1 MSETAARV
9 LFGILIS
16 MALASCGDSPAPPP
30 SPPPAPTAVVVA
42 ASPPTATHTPT
53 LTATQTPSP
62 TPTASHT
69 PVPTATHTP
78 SPTATAFHTPTPA
91 PMHIPTQTPTATPA
105 PAPPATPAPSPT
117 PIPTVT
123 PIATPARGYQ
133 VVTRN
138 QEYAYAID
146 VPEGWTLEHGEYRHA
161 EEEQG
166 RLAIIVEDLADGTGL
181 ERFAQSVR
189 DGLREDWDADT
200 STFEITSYERTKV
213 GDADA
218 YSIAY
223 RVRGPGHCTLD
234 TVETIVVASS
244 IPDYSQGFRASYS
257 LCGWREIVEFRE
269 ARTRTLD
276 SFRVA
281 ARPSDYYTQF
291 VSVHGVTVKAS
302 SQVAPEALID
312 AAEFIAR
319 MMLGL
324 RNDIRACLTS
334 EGAAVAVFPKDGYVV
349 ELPEFAHIKGEEILH
364 FDIPAEEFQGGLGAI
379 KGHPVSA
386 VPEWSLL
393 EDRAGLF
400 TGVLAM
406 HEFAHAVMNLCF
418 PPEDIDEVAK
428 LYDEALQADALP
440 DESYAMLD
448 EREFFAETSL
458 AYLNAPIYDWGLDGS
473 QPFQDALRTTL
484 PQTFAFMERI
494 YGDPLP
500 PPTPPPLPLR
510 KVVNIDHKYAYS
522 IEIPQDWTL
531 HASGASGEYW
541 YWGDS
546 APGNLDIWVVDLADG
561 TDLEQFAQS
570 VRGGL
575 LGEWPDASLF
585 EITAFERMQVGG
597 RDAYSI
603 AYRVWENADA
613 PFFEDAAEIV
623 VVASS
628 LPGAPQGFR
637 AKYALDSRV
646 AWRYGA
652 ARTRVLSSFRILA
665 E

>member
-1 MSETAARV
+1 
-9 LFGILIS
+9 
-16 MALASCGDSPAPPP
+16 
-30 SPPPAPTAVVVA
+30 
-42 ASPPTATHTPT
+42 
-53 LTATQTPSP
+53 
-62 TPTASHT
+62 
-69 PVPTATHTP
+69 
-78 SPTATAFHTPTPA
+78 
-91 PMHIPTQTPTATPA
+91 MHIPTQTPTATPT
-105 PAPPATPAPSPT
+105 PAPPAPTPTPSPT
-117 PIPTVT
+117 LT
-123 PIATPARGYQ
+123 PIATPAQGYQ

-138 QEYAYAID
+138 QEYAYDID
-146 VPEGWTLEHGEYRHA
+146 VPEGWTLEHGEYKNT

-166 RLAIIVEDLADGTGL
+166 RLVIIVEELADGTTL

-189 DGLREDWDADT
+189 DGLREDWGPDA
-200 STFEITSYERTKV
+200 SRFEITSFERTNV
-213 GDADA
+213 GGRDA

-223 RVRGPGHCTLD
+223 RVRGPDHCTLD
-234 TVETIVVASS
+234 TVETIVVALS

-349 ELPEFAHIKGEEILH
+349 ELPEFAHIKGKKILH
-364 FDIPAEEFQGGLGAI
+364 VDIPAEEFQGGLGAVR
-379 KGHPVSA
+379 GQPVSA
-386 VPEWSLL
+386 VPEWNLL
-393 EDRAGLF
+393 EARAGPY
-400 TGVLAM
+400 TGVAAM

-473 QPFQDALRTTL
+473 QPIHDALRTTL
-484 PQTFAFMERI
+484 PQTFALMERV

-500 PPTPPPLPLR
+500 PPAPTPIPLR
-510 KVVNIDHKYAYS
+510 KVVNLDHKYAYS

-531 HASGASGEYW
+531 RASGEFSQ
-541 YWGDS
+541 YWGDVTQGDLVIR
-546 APGNLDIWVVDLADG
+546 AVDLADG

-575 LGEWPDASLF
+575 LGEWPNASLF
-585 EITAFERMQVGG
+585 EITAFERTQVGG

-637 AKYALDSRV
+637 ASYALGN
-646 AWRYGA
+646 WLIWNYGA
-652 ARTRVLSSFRILA
+652 ARTRVLDSFRILA

>member
-9 LFGILIS
+9 LFGIFITL
-16 MALASCGDSPAPPP
+16 ALASCGDPPAPPTAQP
-30 SPPPAPTAVVVA
+30 SAPTVIVV

-53 LTATQTPSP
+53 PAATSTPSP

-78 SPTATAFHTPTPA
+78 TPTATAFHTPTPA
-91 PMHIPTQTPTATPA
+91 PLHIPTQTPTATPA
-105 PAPPATPAPSPT
+105 PAPPSTPAPTPT
-117 PIPTVT
+117 PMPTVT
-123 PIATPARGYQ
+123 PIATPAHGYQ
-133 VVTRN
+133 VATRN
-138 QEYAYAID
+138 QEYAYSID
-146 VPEGWTLEHGEYRHA
+146 VPEGWTLERGEYRHT

-181 ERFAQSVR
+181 ERFAQSAR
-189 DGLREDWDADT
+189 DGLREDWGPDA
-200 STFEITSYERTKV
+200 SRFEITSFERTKV
-213 GDADA
+213 GGTDA

-223 RVRGPGHCTLD
+223 RVRESPGSCLLD
-234 TVETIVVASS
+234 AVETIIVASS
-244 IPDYSQGFRASYS
+244 IPDYSQGFRARYS
-257 LCGWREIVEFRE
+257 FCGWQEIVGFRE
-269 ARTRTLD
+269 VRTRTLD

-291 VSVHGVTVKAS
+291 VFVHGVTVKAS

-324 RNDIRACLTS
+324 RNDIRACLTR
-334 EGAAVAVFPKDGYVV
+334 EGAEMAVFPKDGFVV

-364 FDIPAEEFQGGLGAI
+364 LDIPADEFQGGLGAVR
-379 KGHPVSA
+379 GYPVSA

-393 EDRAGLF
+393 QDRAGLF

-406 HEFAHAVMNLCF
+406 HEFAHAVMNLCL
-418 PPEDIDEVAK
+418 PQEDLAEVAK
-428 LYDEALQADALP
+428 LYDEALQADVLP

-458 AYLNAPIYDWGLDGS
+458 AYLNAPIHDWGLDGS
-473 QPFQDALRTTL
+473 QPIQDALRTTL
-484 PQTFAFMERI
+484 PQTFAFMERV
-494 YGDPLP
+494 YGEP
-500 PPTPPPLPLR
+500 PPPPAPTPATLR

-522 IEIPQDWTL
+522 IEIPQDWTPR
-531 HASGASGEYW
+531 ASGEISE
-541 YWGDS
+541 YWGDVTQGDLVIR
-546 APGNLDIWVVDLADG
+546 AVDLAEG

-575 LGEWPDASLF
+575 LGEWPNASLF
-585 EITAFERMQVGG
+585 EITSFERTQVGG

-603 AYRVWENADA
+603 AYRVWESADA
-613 PFFEDAAEIV
+613 SFYRDAAEII

-628 LPGAPQGFR
+628 LPGAPQGFWAR
-637 AKYALDSRV
+637 YALDNWL
-646 AWRYGA
+646 AWDYGEV
-652 ARTRVLSSFRILA
+652 RTRVLDSFRILA

>member
-9 LFGILIS
+9 LFGILIT
-16 MALASCGDSPAPPP
+16 MALASCGDSPA
-30 SPPPAPTAVVVA
+30 SPTAQPPAPTVIVA

-53 LTATQTPSP
+53 LTATPTPSP

-78 SPTATAFHTPTPA
+78 APTATAFHTPTPA
-91 PMHIPTQTPTATPA
+91 PMHIPTQTPTATPT
-105 PAPPATPAPSPT
+105 PAPPAPT
-117 PIPTVT
+117 PTPMPTVT
-123 PIATPARGYQ
+123 PIATPAHGYQ

-146 VPEGWTLEHGEYRHA
+146 VPEGWTLEHREYKHK

-166 RLAIIVEDLADGTGL
+166 RLAIIVEELADGTGL

-189 DGLREDWDADT
+189 DGLREDWGPDA
-200 STFEITSYERTKV
+200 SRFEITSFERTKV
-213 GDADA
+213 GDRDA

-223 RVRGPGHCTLD
+223 RVREGPGHCVLD
-234 TVETIVVASS
+234 AVETIVVASS
-244 IPDYSQGFRASYS
+244 LPSHSQGFRARYS
-257 LCGWREIVEFRE
+257 FCGWQEIVGFRE
-269 ARTRTLD
+269 VRTRTLD

-291 VSVHGVTVKAS
+291 VFVHGVTVKAS

-334 EGAAVAVFPKDGYVV
+334 VGAAVAVFPKDGFVV

-364 FDIPAEEFQGGLGAI
+364 FDIPADEFQGGLGAVR
-379 KGHPVSA
+379 GHPVSA

-418 PPEDIDEVAK
+418 TQEDRAEVAK
-428 LYDEALQADALP
+428 LYDGALRADAFP
-440 DESYAMLD
+440 GSYAMTD
-448 EREFFAETSL
+448 EREFFADTSL
-458 AYLNAPIYDWGLDGS
+458 AYLNAPIHDWGLDGS

-484 PQTFAFMERI
+484 PQTFAFMERV

-500 PPTPPPLPLR
+500 PPTPAPLPLR
-510 KVVNIDHKYAYS
+510 QVANRDHKYAYS

-531 HASGASGEYW
+531 RASGEIGEYW

-585 EITAFERMQVGG
+585 EITAFERTQVGG

-637 AKYALDSRV
+637 ASYALGN
-646 AWRYGA
+646 WLIWNYGEV
-652 ARTRVLSSFRILA
+652 RTRALDSFRILA

>member
-1 MSETAARV
+1 MYNAPMSETAARI

-16 MALASCGDSPAPPP
+16 MALASCGDSPAPAP
-30 SPPPAPTAVVVA
+30 SPPPAPTVVVA

-53 LTATQTPSP
+53 ATPSP

-69 PVPTATHTP
+69 PLPTATHTP
-78 SPTATAFHTPTPA
+78 APTATAFHTPTPA

-105 PAPPATPAPSPT
+105 PAPPATPAPAPT

-166 RLAIIVEDLADGTGL
+166 RLAVIVEDLADGTGL

-189 DGLREDWDADT
+189 DGLREDWGPDA
-200 STFEITSYERTKV
+200 SRFEITSFERTKV

-223 RVRGPGHCTLD
+223 RVRESPGNCLLD
-234 TVETIVVASS
+234 AVETIIVASS
-244 IPDYSQGFRASYS
+244 LPSHSQGFRARYS
-257 LCGWREIVEFRE
+257 FCGWQQIVGFRE

-281 ARPSDYYTQF
+281 ARPTDYYTQF

-334 EGAAVAVFPKDGYVV
+334 AGAAVAVFPKDGFVV
-349 ELPEFAHIKGEEILH
+349 ELPEFAHLKGEDILH

-379 KGHPVSA
+379 RGYPVSA
-386 VPEWSLL
+386 VPEWNLL
-393 EDRAGLF
+393 ASAAPF
-400 TGVLAM
+400 TGDLTM

-418 PPEDIDEVAK
+418 TQEDYDEVAN
-428 LYDEALQADALP
+428 LYDEALQADVFP
-440 DESYAMLD
+440 DSYAMTNED
-448 EREFFAETSL
+448 EFFAETSL
-458 AYLNAPIYDWGLDGS
+458 AYLNAPIHDWGLDGS

-494 YGDPLP
+494 YGDPSP

-522 IEIPQDWTL
+522 IEIPQDWTR
-531 HASGASGEYW
+531 HSSGAVGEHW
-541 YWGDS
+541 YWGDN

-575 LGEWPDASLF
+575 LGEWPNASLF

-597 RDAYSI
+597 RNAYSI

-637 AKYALDSRV
+637 ASYALGN
-646 AWRYGA
+646 WLIWNYGEV
-652 ARTRVLSSFRILA
+652 RTRVLDSFRILA